1 MTVKELCAEHGL
13 KFQTVYKKI
22 KNHQCELDGHITKI
36 KGASLE
42 LDEFAVDFLLP
53 IQVKVLQAVDE
64 CEAIARENDELTEK
78 LHSVEATTEQT
89 EKQLSEALADNKR
102 LIEEIDSLK
111 ADSSDRDIKIG
122 ELTKQFETERNT
134 FRQTVTELE
143 KRVTELTEENR
154 LLTEKYEAIPKIFR
168 KKSVVLR
175 CSLRE
180 KSYSHQ
186 EKNKSFQP

>member
-1 MTVKELCAEHGL
+1 MTVKELCDEYGL

-22 KNHQCELDGHITKI
+22 KNHQSELDRHIIKV

-78 LHSVEATTEQT
+78 LHSVEDTTKQT
-89 EKQLSEALADNKR
+89 EKQLSETLADNKK
-102 LIEEIDSLK
+102 LIEEIDSLN
-111 ADSSDRDIKIG
+111 ADLSDRENEIG
-122 ELTKQFETERNT
+122 ELTNQLETEQNT

-168 KKSVVLR
+168 KS
-175 CSLRE
+175 
-180 KSYSHQ
+180 Q
-186 EKNKSFQP
+186 

>member
-1 MTVKELCAEHGL
+1 MTVKELCDEYGL

-22 KNHQCELDGHITKI
+22 KNHQSELDGHII
-36 KGASLE
+36 KVNGASLE

-64 CEAIARENDELTEK
+64 CEAISRENDELTEK
-78 LHSVEATTEQT
+78 LHSVEDTTKQT
-89 EKQLSEALADNKR
+89 EKQLSETLADNKK
-102 LIEEIDSLK
+102 LIEEIDSLN
-111 ADSSDRDIKIG
+111 ADLSDRENEIG
-122 ELTKQFETERNT
+122 ELTNQLETEQNT

-168 KKSVVLR
+168 KS
-175 CSLRE
+175 
-180 KSYSHQ
+180 Q
-186 EKNKSFQP
+186 

>member
-22 KNHQCELDGHITKI
+22 KNHQSELDGHITKV

-42 LDEFAVDFLLP
+42 LDEFAVDFILP

-78 LHSVEATTEQT
+78 LHSVEAAAEQT
-89 EKQLSEALADNKR
+89 EKQLSEALADNKK
-102 LIEEIDSLK
+102 LIEEIDGLN
-111 ADSSDRDIKIG
+111 ADLSDRDNKIG
-122 ELTKQFETERNT
+122 NLTKQLEAERNT

-143 KRVTELTEENR
+143 SHVTELSEENK

-168 KKSVVLR
+168 KN
-175 CSLRE
+175 
-180 KSYSHQ
+180 Q
-186 EKNKSFQP
+186 

>member
-22 KNHQCELDGHITKI
+22 KNHQKELDGHITKV

-42 LDEFAVDFLLP
+42 LDEFAVNFLLP
-53 IQVKVLQAVDE
+53 IHVKVLQAVGE
-64 CEAIARENDELTEK
+64 CEGIARENDELNEK
-78 LHSVEATTEQT
+78 LLSVKANAEQT
-89 EKQLSEALADNKR
+89 EKQLSKALSK
-102 LIEEIDSLK
+102 IDSLK
-111 ADSSDRDIKIG
+111 VDLSNKDKKIG

-168 KKSVVLR
+168 KS
-175 CSLRE
+175 
-180 KSYSHQ
+180 Q
-186 EKNKSFQP
+186 